1 MTATFAEYIKE
12 KKVLCDGGFGTYYG
26 AMTGSE
32 EPCERANL
40 EHPELVKKI
49 HKEYIQAGAEF
60 IRTNTF
66 AANKHILSGSDE
78 YLAEIVKA
86 GFRLA
91 KEAVKEAKE
100 EAGGEC
106 DKPVFVGA
114 DIGPIPAD
122 RVADEKSRQAEYL
135 KVCGAFLEEGADIFV
150 FETFSNLDEILPVI
164 QTIKKENPQIFVI
177 VQFCMNQFG
186 YSNAGLSARRLL
198 TEAGNVDEIDAV
210 GFNCGVG
217 PGHLFKIMEK
227 QNLAIGKF
235 ITAFPNAGYPQMIQS
250 RMVFLDNEEYFVEKG
265 CDIAGLSV
273 DMLGGCCGTTPSY
286 IAKLAKR
293 VKRERSEAW
302 VPQKTEEQPLKIKSK
317 DYSFFAGKDRKL
329 IAVELAPPVDANDEK
344 IMDAANRLKNC
355 HVDVLTF
362 PDSPSGRTRVDPVLM
377 AAKVMK
383 ETGMCV
389 MPHICCRD
397 KNAIAMRSQLLGAQV
412 NGIHNFLVITGDPV
426 PSMVRQSVKSVFNFD
441 SVGLMK
447 IIKDMNEEIFE
458 AEPLVYGGA
467 INYNRRNLDVECGR
481 LQKKTEA
488 GASFFFTQPLFCKED
503 VEKVRNLKKEV
514 PKVRILCGIMPL
526 ISKRNALFMKNEM
539 VGIHVPDE
547 IIERYRENMT
557 REQGE
562 ETGIAI
568 AKEVMAMAADFA
580 DGFYFSLP
588 FNRVNVLEAILEDVT
603 F

>member
-1 MTATFAEYIKE
+1 MAAAFAEYIKE

-26 AMTGSE
+26 ALTGSE
-32 EPCERANL
+32 EPCEKANL
-40 EHPELVKKI
+40 EQPEFVKKI
-49 HKEYIQAGAEF
+49 HKEYIQAGARF

-66 AANKHILSGSDE
+66 AANKKILSCKE
-78 YLAEIVKA
+78 ETLTEIVKA
-86 GFRLA
+86 GYRLA
-91 KEAVKEAKE
+91 KEAAE
-100 EAGGEC
+100 EAGKEGNE
-106 DKPVFVGA
+106 PVFVGA
-114 DIGPIPAD
+114 DIGPISSEGAAGAGK
-122 RVADEKSRQAEYL
+122 REAEYL
-135 KVCGAFLEEGADIFV
+135 TVCNAFLEEGAEIFL

-164 QTIKKENPQIFVI
+164 QKIKKENPKLFII
-177 VQFCMNQFG
+177 VQFCVNQYG
-186 YSNAGLSARRLL
+186 YSSAGLSAKRLL
-198 TEAGNVDEIDAV
+198 EEAGNVPEIDAA

-217 PGHLFKIMEK
+217 PGHLSKILEK
-227 QNLAIGKF
+227 QNLEIGKF

-250 RMVFLDNEEYFVEKG
+250 RMVFLDNEEYFVEKV
-265 CDIAGLSV
+265 CDIAALPV

-286 IAKLAKR
+286 ISKLSEK
-293 VKRERSEAW
+293 VTLERKESRI
-302 VPQKTEEQPLKIKSK
+302 PQKTEEQPVKIQSR
-317 DYSFFAGKDRKL
+317 DYSFFGGKEKKL
-329 IAVELAPPVDANDEK
+329 IAVELAPPLNADDEK

-355 HVDVLTF
+355 KVDVLTF

-447 IIKDMNEEIFE
+447 IIKDMNEEIF
-458 AEPLVYGGA
+458 AKEPLFYGGA
-467 INYNRRNLDVECGR
+467 INYNRRNLEVECGR
-481 LQKKTEA
+481 LKKKTEA
-488 GASFFFTQPLFCKED
+488 GATFFFTQPLFCKED
-503 VEKVRNLKKEV
+503 VEKVQSLKREV
-514 PKVRILCGIMPL
+514 PKARILCGIMPL

-547 IIERYRENMT
+547 IINRYEEAMT
-557 REQGE
+557 KEQGE
-562 ETGIAI
+562 AVGIAI
-568 AKEVMAMAADFA
+568 AKEVMAMTADFA
-580 DGFYFSLP
+580 DGYYFSLP
-588 FNRVNVLEAILEDVT
+588 FNRVNVLEAVLADTE

>member
-1 MTATFAEYIKE
+1 MTVTFAEYMKE
-12 KKVLCDGGFGTYYG
+12 KRVLCDGGFGTYYG
-26 AMTGSE
+26 ALTGSE

-40 EHPELVKKI
+40 ENPEFVKKI
-49 HKEYIQAGAEF
+49 HKEYIQAGARF

-66 AANKHILSGSDE
+66 AANKKILSCSE
-78 YLAEIVKA
+78 EKLAEIVKA
-86 GFRLA
+86 GYRLA
-91 KEAVKEAKE
+91 KETANEITQKSKI
-100 EAGGEC
+100 
-106 DKPVFVGA
+106 PVFVGA
-114 DIGPIPAD
+114 DIGPIPSGGAA
-122 RVADEKSRQAEYL
+122 RRGREEEYL
-135 KVCGAFLEEGADIFV
+135 AICNAFLEEKADIFV

-164 QTIKKENPQIFVI
+164 RKIKRDNPWLFII
-177 VQFCMNQFG
+177 VQFCVNQFG
-186 YSNAGLSARRLL
+186 YSSAGLSAKRLL
-198 TEAGNVDEIDAV
+198 EEAGNVDEIDAA

-250 RMVFLDNEEYFVEKG
+250 RMVFLDNEEYFVDKG
-265 CDIAGLSV
+265 FDIAGLHV

-286 IAKLAKR
+286 ISKLAKK
-293 VKRERSEAW
+293 VSWERKEAW
-302 VPQKTEEQPLKIKSK
+302 IPKKKTEQPVKIRSK
-317 DYSFFAGKDRKL
+317 EYSFFAGKDKKL
-329 IAVELAPPVDANDEK
+329 IAVELAPPLDANDEK

-355 HVDVLTF
+355 NVDVLTF

-377 AAKVMK
+377 ATKVMK

-412 NGIHNFLVITGDPV
+412 NGIYNFLVITGDPV

-447 IIKDMNEEIFE
+447 IIKDMNEEIFA
-458 AEPLVYGGA
+458 AEPLFYGGA

-481 LQKKTEA
+481 LKKKAEA
-488 GASFFFTQPLFCKED
+488 GATFFFTQPLFGKED
-503 VEKVRNLKKEV
+503 VDKVRSLKKEV
-514 PKVRILCGIMPL
+514 PEARILCGIMPL

-547 IIERYRENMT
+547 VLNRYRENMT

-562 ETGIAI
+562 GVGIAI

-588 FNRVNVLEAILEDVT
+588 FNRVNVLEAILQDAS

>member
-1 MTATFAEYIKE
+1 MAVTFAEYIKK

-26 AMTGSE
+26 ALTGSE
-32 EPCERANL
+32 TPCEMANL
-40 EHPELVKKI
+40 KNPEFVKKI
-49 HKEYIQAGAEF
+49 HREYIQAGARF

-66 AANKHILSGSDE
+66 AANKQILSCNETQLTD
-78 YLAEIVKA
+78 IIKA
-86 GFRLA
+86 GYRLA
-91 KEAVKEAKE
+91 KETAAEEKE
-100 EAGGEC
+100 
-106 DKPVFVGA
+106 PVFVGA
-114 DIGPIPAD
+114 DIGPIPLESVEEEEQREEQYTAIC
-122 RVADEKSRQAEYL
+122 K
-135 KVCGAFLEEGADIFV
+135 AFLEEGADIFV

-164 QTIKKENPQIFVI
+164 KKIKKENPALFVI
-177 VQFCMNQFG
+177 VQFCVNQFG
-186 YSNAGLSARRLL
+186 YSSAGLSAKRLL
-198 TEAGNVDEIDAV
+198 EEAGKVEEIDAT

-217 PGHLFKIMEK
+217 PGHLFQIMEK

-250 RMVFLDNEEYFVEKG
+250 RLVFLDNEEYFVEKG
-265 CDIAGLSV
+265 CDIAGLCV

-286 IAKLAKR
+286 ISKLKSK
-293 VKRERSEAW
+293 VEWERD
-302 VPQKTEEQPLKIKSK
+302 TEKIPEKKAEQPLKIKSK
-317 DYSFFAGKDRKL
+317 DYSFFAGKQKKL
-329 IAVELAPPVDANDEK
+329 IAVELAPPLDANDEK

-355 HVDVLTF
+355 DVDVITF

-447 IIKDMNEEIFE
+447 IIKDMNEETFAE
-458 AEPLVYGGA
+458 EPLFYGGA
-467 INYNRRNLDVECGR
+467 INYNRRNLEVECGR
-481 LQKKTEA
+481 VKKKTEA

-503 VEKVRNLKKEV
+503 IEKVRSLKKEV
-514 PKVRILCGIMPL
+514 PQAKILCGIMPL

-547 IIERYRENMT
+547 VIARYEETMT
-557 REQGE
+557 KAQGE
-562 ETGIAI
+562 AVGIAI
-568 AKEVMAMAADFA
+568 AKEVMEQAADFA

-588 FNRVNVLEAILEDVT
+588 FNRVNVLEAILKNAG

>member
-1 MTATFAEYIKE
+1 MAAAFVEYIKE

-26 AMTGSE
+26 ALTGSE
-32 EPCERANL
+32 EPCEKANL
-40 EHPELVKKI
+40 ENPEFVKKI
-49 HKEYIQAGAEF
+49 HKEYIQAGARF

-66 AANKHILSGSDE
+66 AANKKILSCKDE
-78 YLAEIVKA
+78 KVAEIVKA
-86 GFRLA
+86 GYRLA
-91 KEAVKEAKE
+91 KEAAE
-100 EAGGEC
+100 EAAKDG
-106 DKPVFVGA
+106 KTQVFVGA
-114 DIGPIPAD
+114 DIGPISIEG
-122 RVADEKSRQAEYL
+122 VVEEEKRKTEYFNL
-135 KVCGAFLEEGADIFV
+135 CNAFLEEGAEIFV

-164 QTIKKENPQIFVI
+164 QKIKKEHPKLFVI
-177 VQFCMNQFG
+177 VQFCVNQFG
-186 YSNAGLSARRLL
+186 YSSVGLSAKRLL
-198 TEAGNVDEIDAV
+198 EEAGNMDEIDAV

-227 QNLAIGKF
+227 QNLAVGKF

-250 RMVFLDNEEYFVEKG
+250 RMVFLDNEEYFVDKV
-265 CDIAGLSV
+265 CDIAGLRV

-286 IAKLAKR
+286 ISKLSGKISL
-293 VKRERSEAW
+293 ERSEAW
-302 VPQKTEEQPLKIKSK
+302 TPQKKTEHPVKIKSK
-317 DYSFFAGKDRKL
+317 DYSFFGGKEKKL
-329 IAVELAPPVDANDEK
+329 IAVELAPPLDANDEK

-355 HVDVLTF
+355 AVDVLTF

-397 KNAIAMRSQLLGAQV
+397 KNAIAMRSQFLGAQV

-458 AEPLVYGGA
+458 AEPLFYGGA

-481 LQKKTEA
+481 LKKKTEA
-488 GASFFFTQPLFCKED
+488 GATFFFTQPLFCKED
-503 VEKVRNLKKEV
+503 VEKVRSLKRQV
-514 PKVRILCGIMPL
+514 PEARILCGIMPL

-539 VGIHVPDE
+539 VGINVPDD
-547 IIERYRENMT
+547 IIDRYDENMT
-557 REQGE
+557 KEQGE
-562 ETGIAI
+562 SVGIAI
-568 AKEVMAMAADFA
+568 AKEIMAMAADFA

-588 FNRVNVLEAILEDVT
+588 FNRVNVLEAVLAGKE

>member
-1 MTATFAEYIKE
+1 MTVAFAEYIRE
-12 KKVLCDGGFGTYYG
+12 KRVLCDGGFGTYYG

-32 EPCERANL
+32 EPCEKANL
-40 EHPELVKKI
+40 ENPELVKKI
-49 HKEYIQAGAEF
+49 HKEYIQAGARF

-66 AANKHILSGSDE
+66 AANKQILSCSE
-78 YLAEIVKA
+78 AQLEKIVKA

-91 KEAVKEAKE
+91 KDAVKEGRE
-100 EAGGEC
+100 Q
-106 DKPVFVGA
+106 VFVGA
-114 DIGPIPAD
+114 DIGPIPSAG
-122 RVADEKSRQAEYL
+122 VAEEEKREAEYL
-135 KVCGAFLEEGADIFV
+135 TICNAFLEEGADIFV

-164 QTIKKENPQIFVI
+164 KKIKKNNPKLFIVI
-177 VQFCMNQFG
+177 QFCVNQFG
-186 YSNAGLSARRLL
+186 YSSVGLSAKRLL
-198 TEAGNVDEIDAV
+198 EEAGNVEEINAV

-217 PGHLFKIMEK
+217 PGHLYQIMEK
-227 QNLAIGKF
+227 QNLATGKF

-250 RMVFLDNEEYFVEKG
+250 RMVFLDNEEYFVEKV
-265 CDIAGLSV
+265 CDIAALHV

-286 IAKLAKR
+286 ISKLSGKIDL
-293 VKRERSEAW
+293 ERGEARI
-302 VPQKTEEQPLKIKSK
+302 PQKRTEQPVEIKSK
-317 DYSFFAGKDRKL
+317 DYSFYGGKEKKL
-329 IAVELAPPVDANDEK
+329 IAVELAPPLDANDEK

-355 HVDVLTF
+355 DVDVLTF

-389 MPHICCRD
+389 MPHMCCRD

-447 IIKDMNEEIFE
+447 IMKDMNEENFSV
-458 AEPLVYGGA
+458 EPLFYGGA

-481 LQKKTEA
+481 LKKKAEA
-488 GASFFFTQPLFCKED
+488 GATFFFTQPLFCRED
-503 VEKVRNLKKEV
+503 VEKVRSLKREV
-514 PKVRILCGIMPL
+514 PQARILCGIMPL

-539 VGIHVPDE
+539 VGIHVPDD
-547 IIERYRENMT
+547 IIERYEENMT
-557 REQGE
+557 RAQGE
-562 ETGIAI
+562 AVGIAV
-568 AKEVMAMAADFA
+568 AKEVMAMAADFT

-588 FNRVNVLEAILEDVT
+588 FNRVNVLEAILTDVE